1 MNRVAILDS
10 ASRVG
15 RKEIELLAKNSE
27 GATYGRDHMIYKVR
41 HGDVLGSIAIRYG
54 VRIEDLRKWN
64 NIRGNTIRTG
74 QRLNV
79 WAKGSKGAKSCS
91 VIASNK
97 TITDKVPG
105 SKTYTVQSGDTLWT
119 ISRKFEGLTIERLK
133 TLNKMSDNRIQPG
146 QKLIVGI

>member
-1 MNRVAILDS
+1 
-10 ASRVG
+10 
-15 RKEIELLAKNSE
+15 
-27 GATYGRDHMIYKVR
+27 MIYKVR

-79 WAKGSKGAKSCS
+79 WAKGSKGAKSSS